1 MCCAST
7 AFTRETDMAPRVV
20 TADQAASLVGSGDTL
35 LIGGSGAGHSV
46 PDTIIAAIGERF
58 LAEGQPRD
66 LTTIHPVGL
75 GDRAH
80 RGIGHLAHPGLLKR
94 VVCGTLVDSPPV
106 ERMAVRNEIEAYTL
120 PQGCLSQLTR
130 EMAAGRPGLTTHVG
144 LNTFVDPRYGGGKQS
159 ARATEDLVDLIQVGN
174 KDYLFFKSFHVD
186 VALVRGT
193 TADEDGNV
201 TMEHEAVFGE
211 MISMAQAARR
221 AGGIVIAQVKR
232 MARRGTLPA
241 KQVKIP
247 GMLVDLIVVDPG
259 QTQTFF
265 TAHDP
270 AYAGELKVPL
280 TDIAAL
286 PFSPR
291 KVVARRA
298 ALELFSGAICNL
310 GSGISTGI
318 ASLAAEENAIDDV
331 VLTNEQGLIGG
342 APAAGNEPGAGRNYQ
357 AMVDQPYQFDF
368 YDGGGLDLAFLSFA
382 EVDETCNVNVS
393 RFGDKIVGP
402 GGFINIS
409 QNAKTM
415 IFSGTFTAGG
425 LDIGWP
431 GGKTRI
437 AREGAEKKF
446 VANVQ
451 QVTYSGA
458 LAAQNGQRTLY
469 VTERAVFCRN
479 EAGKL
484 ELIEIAPGIE
494 LERDIFANMQF
505 KPAVSASLR
514 EMDAR
519 IFRPEAMGLAAIIA
533 ANSRPIRSARLDA
546 FLTAV
551 VS

>member
-1 MCCAST
+1 
-7 AFTRETDMAPRVV
+7 
-20 TADQAASLVGSGDTL
+20 
-35 LIGGSGAGHSV
+35 
-46 PDTIIAAIGERF
+46 
-58 LAEGQPRD
+58 
-66 LTTIHPVGL
+66 
-75 GDRAH
+75 
-80 RGIGHLAHPGLLKR
+80 
-94 VVCGTLVDSPPV
+94 
-106 ERMAVRNEIEAYTL
+106 
-120 PQGCLSQLTR
+120 
-130 EMAAGRPGLTTHVG
+130 
-144 LNTFVDPRYGGGKQS
+144 
-159 ARATEDLVDLIQVGN
+159 
-174 KDYLFFKSFHVD
+174 
-186 VALVRGT
+186 
-193 TADEDGNV
+193 
-201 TMEHEAVFGE
+201 
-211 MISMAQAARR
+211 
-221 AGGIVIAQVKR
+221 
-232 MARRGTLPA
+232 LPA

-247 GMLVDLIVVDPG
+247 GMLVDLIVVDPS

-265 TAHDP
+265 TVHDP
-270 AYAGELKVPL
+270 AYAGEMKVPL

-342 APAAGNEPGAGRNYQ
+342 APATGVEPGAGRNYQ
-357 AMVDQPYQFDF
+357 AMIDQPYQFDF

-382 EVDETCNVNVS
+382 EVDEACNVNVS

-425 LDIGWP
+425 LDISWP
-431 GGKTRI
+431 GGKTKI

-446 VANVQ
+446 VGKVE
-451 QVTYSGA
+451 QVTYSGV
-458 LAAQNGQRTLY
+458 LAAQNGQRALY
-469 VTERAVFCRN
+469 VTERAVFRRN

-484 ELIEIAPGIE
+484 ELIEIAPGVE
-494 LERDIFANMQF
+494 LERDIFAHMQF
-505 KPAVSASLR
+505 RPAVSPSLR

-533 ANSRPIRSARLDA
+533 GNRRPIRSARLDK
-546 FLTAV
+546 FLTGAV
-551 VS
+551 S

>member
-1 MCCAST
+1 
-7 AFTRETDMAPRVV
+7 MAPRLV
-20 TADQAASLVGSGDTL
+20 TADEAASLVADGDTI

-46 PDTIIAAIGERF
+46 PDTIIGAIGKRF
-58 LAEGQPRD
+58 LAEGAPRN
-66 LTTIHPVGL
+66 LTTVHPVGL
-75 GDRAH
+75 GDRAN
-80 RGIGHLAHPGLLKR
+80 RGIGHLAHKGLLKR

-106 ERMAVRNEIEAYTL
+106 ERMAAADEVEAYTL

-130 EMAAGRPGLTTHVG
+130 EMAAGRPGLVTHVG
-144 LNTFVDPRYGGGKQS
+144 LHTFVDPRLGGGKQS
-159 ARATEDLVDLIQVGN
+159 KCATEDLVELTRIGG
-174 KDYLFFKSFHVD
+174 KDYLFFKPFHID
-186 VALVRGT
+186 IALVRGT
-193 TADEDGNV
+193 TADEDGNI

-232 MARRGTLPA
+232 TARRGTLPA

-247 GMLVDLIVVDPG
+247 GMLVDLIVVDPA

-265 TAHDP
+265 TVHDP

-280 TDIAAL
+280 TNITPL
-286 PFSPR
+286 PFSVR
-291 KVVARRA
+291 KIVARRA

-318 ASLAAEENAIDDV
+318 ASLAAEEQAIDDV

-342 APAAGNEPGAGRNYQ
+342 APATGNEPGAGRNYQ

-382 EVDETCNVNVS
+382 EVDEACNVNVS

-425 LDIGWP
+425 LDISWP
-431 GGKTRI
+431 NGTTKI
-437 AREGAEKKF
+437 AREGNEKKF
-446 VANVQ
+446 VSTVE

-458 LAAQNGQRTLY
+458 LAAQNGQRALY
-469 VTERAVFCRN
+469 VTERAVFTRN
-479 EAGKL
+479 DAGRL
-484 ELIEIAPGIE
+484 ELIEVAPGIE
-494 LERDIFANMQF
+494 LERDIFAHMKF
-505 KPAVSASLR
+505 RPAVSSSLR

-519 IFRPEAMGLAAIIA
+519 IFRPEPMGLAAIIA
-533 ANSRPIRSARLDA
+533 ANRRPIRSPRLSK
-546 FLTAV
+546 FLAGAER
-551 VS
+551 

>member
-1 MCCAST
+1 
-7 AFTRETDMAPRVV
+7 MAPRVV
-20 TADQAASLVGSGDTL
+20 TADEAAELVATGDTL

-46 PDTIIAAIGERF
+46 PDTLIAAIAKRF
-58 LAEGQPRD
+58 LTEGEPRN
-66 LTTIHPVGL
+66 LTTVHPVGL
-75 GDRAH
+75 GDRAS

-106 ERMAVRNEIEAYTL
+106 ERMAAANAIEAYTL

-144 LNTFVDPRYGGGKQS
+144 LHTFVDPRLGGGKQS
-159 ARATEDLVDLIQVGN
+159 AKATEDLVELTTVGG
-174 KDYLFFKSFHVD
+174 KEYLFFKSFHVD

-193 TADEDGNV
+193 SADEDGNI

-221 AGGIVIAQVKR
+221 TGGIVIAQVKR
-232 MARRGTLPA
+232 MALRGTLPP

-265 TAHDP
+265 TGHDP
-270 AYAGELKVPL
+270 AYAGEIRVPL
-280 TDIAAL
+280 GNIAAL
-286 PFSPR
+286 PFSVR
-291 KVVARRA
+291 KIVARRA
-298 ALELFSGAICNL
+298 ALELYSGAICNL

-342 APAAGNEPGAGRNYQ
+342 VPATGNEPGAGRNYQ
-357 AMVDQPYQFDF
+357 AMIDQPYQFDF

-382 EVDETCNVNVS
+382 EVDEACNVNVS

-425 LDIGWP
+425 LDIGWTD
-431 GGKTRI
+431 GRTHIGC
-437 AREGAEKKF
+437 EGAEKKF
-446 VANVQ
+446 VRKVQ

-458 LAAQNGQRTLY
+458 LAAQNGQRAFY
-469 VTERAVFCRN
+469 ITERAVFRRN
-479 EAGKL
+479 EAGRL
-484 ELIEIAPGIE
+484 ELIEIAPGID
-494 LERDIFANMQF
+494 LERDIFAQMEF
-505 KPAVSASLR
+505 RPDVSLALK
-514 EMDAR
+514 EMDRR
-519 IFRPEAMGLAAIIA
+519 IFRPEAMGLAAMIA
-533 ANSRPIRSARLDA
+533 AKARPIRSQRLNR
-546 FLTAV
+546 FLTKAV
-551 VS
+551 L

>member
-1 MCCAST
+1 
-7 AFTRETDMAPRVV
+7 MAPRLV
-20 TADQAASLVGSGDTL
+20 TADEAASLVADGDTI

-46 PDTIIAAIGERF
+46 PDTIIGAIGKRF
-58 LAEGQPRD
+58 LAEGAPRN
-66 LTTIHPVGL
+66 LTTVHPVGL
-75 GDRAH
+75 GDRAN
-80 RGIGHLAHPGLLKR
+80 RGIGHLAHKGLLKR

-106 ERMAVRNEIEAYTL
+106 ERMAAADEVEAYTL

-130 EMAAGRPGLTTHVG
+130 EMAAGRPGLVTHVG
-144 LNTFVDPRYGGGKQS
+144 LHTFVDPRLGGGKQS
-159 ARATEDLVDLIQVGN
+159 KCATEDLVELTRIGG
-174 KDYLFFKSFHVD
+174 KDYLFFKPFHID
-186 VALVRGT
+186 IALVRGT
-193 TADEDGNV
+193 TADEDGNI

-232 MARRGTLPA
+232 TARRGTLPA

-247 GMLVDLIVVDPG
+247 GMLVDLIVVDPA

-265 TAHDP
+265 TVHDP

-280 TDIAAL
+280 TNITPL
-286 PFSPR
+286 PFSVR
-291 KVVARRA
+291 KIVARRA

-318 ASLAAEENAIDDV
+318 ASLAAEEQAIDDV

-342 APAAGNEPGAGRNYQ
+342 APATGNEPGAGRNYQ

-382 EVDETCNVNVS
+382 EVDEACNVNVS

-425 LDIGWP
+425 LDISWP
-431 GGKTRI
+431 NGTTKI
-437 AREGAEKKF
+437 AREGNEKKF
-446 VANVQ
+446 VSTVE

-458 LAAQNGQRTLY
+458 LAAQNGQRALY
-469 VTERAVFCRN
+469 VTERAVFTRN
-479 EAGKL
+479 DAGKL
-484 ELIEIAPGIE
+484 ELIEVAPGIE
-494 LERDIFANMQF
+494 LERDIFAHMKF
-505 KPAVSASLR
+505 RPAVSSSLR

-519 IFRPEAMGLAAIIA
+519 IFRPEPMGLAAIIA
-533 ANSRPIRSARLDA
+533 ANRRPIRSPRLSK
-546 FLTAV
+546 FLAGAER
-551 VS
+551 

>member
-1 MCCAST
+1 
-7 AFTRETDMAPRVV
+7 MAPRVV
-20 TADQAASLVGSGDTL
+20 TADEAAQLVATGDTL

-46 PDTIIAAIGERF
+46 PDTLIGAIAKRF
-58 LAEGQPRD
+58 LAEGAPRN
-66 LTTIHPVGL
+66 LTTVHPVGL
-75 GDRAH
+75 GDRAN
-80 RGIGHLAHPGLLKR
+80 RGIGHLAHEGLLKR

-106 ERMAVRNEIEAYTL
+106 ERMAAANTIEAYTL

-144 LNTFVDPRYGGGKQS
+144 LHTFVDPRHGGGRQS
-159 ARATEDLVDLIQVGN
+159 KLATEDLVELTTVGN
-174 KDYLFFKSFHVD
+174 KEYLFFKSFHVD
-186 VALVRGT
+186 VALIRGT
-193 TADEDGNV
+193 TADEDGNI

-232 MARRGTLPA
+232 MALRGTLPP

-247 GMLVDLIVVDPG
+247 GMLVDLIVVDPA

-270 AYAGELKVPL
+270 AYAGEIKVPL
-280 TDIAAL
+280 GHIAAL
-286 PFSPR
+286 PFSVR
-291 KVVARRA
+291 KIVARRA
-298 ALELFSGAICNL
+298 SLELYSGAICNL

-342 APAAGNEPGAGRNYQ
+342 VPATGNEPGAGRNYQ

-382 EVDETCNVNVS
+382 EVDAACNVNVS

-409 QNAKTM
+409 QNAKT
-415 IFSGTFTAGG
+415 ILFSGTFTAGG
-425 LDIGWP
+425 LDMSWP
-431 GGKTRI
+431 NGRTHI

-446 VANVQ
+446 VRQVQ

-458 LAAQNGQRTLY
+458 LAAQNGQRAFY
-469 VTERAVFCRN
+469 ITERAVFRRN
-479 EAGKL
+479 EAERL

-494 LERDIFANMQF
+494 LERDIFAQMQF
-505 KPAVSASLR
+505 KPDVSPALK
-514 EMDAR
+514 EMDER

-533 ANSRPIRSARLDA
+533 GKPRPIRSARLDR
-546 FLTAV
+546 FLTKAV
-551 VS
+551 P